1 MSKSVVFYTDNER
14 AAIARGVISAFGGVA
29 PLSNLL
35 QHRSKTTVQSWWD
48 RGNIPTAR
56 QQDLFLL
63 ARSAGVDLP
72 AEAFFYPPAQTQVDE

>member
-1 MSKSVVFYTDNER
+1 MSKTVAFFTDNER
-14 AAIARGVISAFGGVA
+14 AAIARGIITAFGGVA
-29 PLSNLL
+29 SLSNML

-72 AEAFFYPPAQTQVDE
+72 AEAFFHPPASTEGDE